1 MASQAADNRIMT
13 LFQILFRVLRRNY
26 TQGNFIYISQV
37 LSLILSEIYFREQ
50 GTARENRTGILRIW
64 STICT
69 GTWTGRWI

>member
-1 MASQAADNRIMT
+1 MT

-50 GTARENRTGILRIW
+50 GGRHGENRTGILRIW